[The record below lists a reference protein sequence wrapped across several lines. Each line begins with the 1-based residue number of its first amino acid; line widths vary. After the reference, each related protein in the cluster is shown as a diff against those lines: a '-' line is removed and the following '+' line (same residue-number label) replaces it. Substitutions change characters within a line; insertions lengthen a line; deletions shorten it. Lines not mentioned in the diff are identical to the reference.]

1 MKEVKI
7 RMINIVK
14 KKRKEID
21 TLVEISLEVVT
32 SEEPSA
38 LQH

>member
-1 MKEVKI
+1 
-7 RMINIVK
+7 MINIVK
-14 KKRKEID
+14 KERKEID
-21 TLVEISLEVVT
+21 TLVEILLEVVT

>member
-1 MKEVKI
+1 
-7 RMINIVK
+7 MINIVK
-14 KKRKEID
+14 KERKEID
-21 TLVEISLEVVT
+21 TLVEILLEVAT

>member
-1 MKEVKI
+1 M

-14 KKRKEID
+14 KERKEID
-21 TLVEISLEVVT
+21 TLVEILLEVVT